1 MLNLTST
8 PQTSCFNELLDLASS
23 NQEDGTVGLK
33 QLEGG
38 QHEWDK
44 VGLCNFPTAK
54 LALLFRTSAMHC
66 NVAICHES
74 CRYIVPDM

>member
-1 MLNLTST
+1 MFIFPST

-54 LALLFRTSAMHC
+54 LALLFRTSAMFHFYRVC
-66 NVAICHES
+66 PKS
-74 CRYIVPDM
+74 KS